1 MILPAYPIY
10 WRGRILLYLALLTAA
25 GASTRAAE
33 AKKPSNQIA
42 KVTTSKPLAAVLP
55 PDMWQEVE
63 RAVDNGLTWLASQQA
78 SDGSFATLPS
88 GQPAVT
94 PIIAARLWRN

>member
-33 AKKPSNQIA
+33 ATKPTNQIA
-42 KVTTSKPLAAVLP
+42 KVTASKPPAAVLP
-55 PDMWQEVE
+55 PAKWQEVE
-63 RAVDNGLTWLASQQA
+63 RAVDHGLTWLASQQFGIGR
-78 SDGSFATLPS
+78 DEFL
-88 GQPAVT
+88 QFVL
-94 PIIAARLWRN
+94 IEN